1 MGQVA
6 AVAMVVSS
14 LVGFVTSMQTAN
26 DQEDLARQNAANE
39 AAEAEEALR
48 QEQEANRAEEA
59 LTRAKAAASGIDP
72 DVGSSR
78 WFQEDQK
85 RQNRLRE
92 DWIIRAG
99 KSRAD
104 IATKTGKIQARA
116 SRVKGVGHLA
126 EGAGAAGDAGWF
138 G

>member
-1 MGQVA
+1 MQVA
-6 AVAMVVSS
+6 AVAMMVSS
-14 LVGFVTSMQTAN
+14 LVGFVSSMSAAD

-48 QEQEANRAEEA
+48 QEQEANRQEEA
-59 LTRAKAAASGIDP
+59 LNRARAAASGIDP

-92 DWIIRAG
+92 DWIIRSG
-99 KSRAD
+99 RSRSK
-104 IATKTGKIQARA
+104 IAHETGMTQAKA
-116 SRVKGVGHLA
+116 TRVKGYGHIA
-126 EGAGAAGDAGWF
+126 EGISAGADTGWF